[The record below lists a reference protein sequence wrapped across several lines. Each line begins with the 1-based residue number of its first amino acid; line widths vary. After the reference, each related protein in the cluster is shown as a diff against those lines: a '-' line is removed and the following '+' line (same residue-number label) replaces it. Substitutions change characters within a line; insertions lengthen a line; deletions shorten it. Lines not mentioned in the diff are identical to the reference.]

1 MFAASV
7 RVPPA
12 KIAATAKSRGACGPS
27 FVFLARPRSCDALK
41 SPRNATGIAM
51 TNLHR
56 SPPMN
61 QSETDLGIV
70 NESQLLGFGIRSPAR
85 IAFSS
90 TYACGLVAFFA
101 LLFRSPDLFRHPRF
115 WAEEATLY
123 VSAAWNFGIG
133 VMLAVFNGNYQ
144 FLVNLSAYFA
154 SLVPYRFSPYVT
166 TYISLAAIILVS
178 VVFSVA
184 LSRRKISP
192 WLVFIFVVTL
202 ALLPGGYEI

>member
-27 FVFLARPRSCDALK
+27 FVFLARPRSCEALK

-70 NESQLLGFGIRSPAR
+70 NESQFLEFG
-85 IAFSS
+85 
-90 TYACGLVAFFA
+90 
-101 LLFRSPDLFRHPRF
+101 
-115 WAEEATLY
+115 
-123 VSAAWNFGIG
+123 
-133 VMLAVFNGNYQ
+133 M
-144 FLVNLSAYFA
+144 
-154 SLVPYRFSPYVT
+154 
-166 TYISLAAIILVS
+166 SLAKTAS
-178 VVFSVA
+178 NGVA
-184 LSRRKISP
+184 DQEHGSLKLSWRGAAGSR
-192 WLVFIFVVTL
+192 WRHR
-202 ALLPGGYEI
+202 